1 MSCLLLYLL
10 YNSYIFDLSK
20 NGTFGV
26 VKAASLEVVTKSD
39 IGSIVPS
46 SSPSTSGNVVGGGGG
61 SSGSGGSSFSIS
73 IRISCNNRLL
83 STSFIPCISCLMIC
97 LIC

>member
-39 IGSIVPS
+39 IGS